1 MPIQQFTVG
10 RVYTF
15 NTYAPEVLGLTQI
28 NVKCVAIT
36 NAQNALSDGID
47 IKSMHERIRPHLPAG
62 YNNDPLTMTYVK
74 LRNVSGL
81 ETIYS
86 MDWINMATVK
96 ETSPRRIVATIN
108 GVSEAD
114 VNTIREA
121 LVIQGYTDI
130 QLSLTD

>member
-28 NVKCVAIT
+28 NVKCVAIM

-47 IKSMHERIRPHLPAG
+47 IKAMHERIRPHLPAG

-121 LVIQGYTDI
+121 LVMQGYTDI

>member
-28 NVKCVAIT
+28 NVKCVAIV
-36 NAQNALSDGID
+36 NAQTALKEID
-47 IKSMHERIRPHLPAG
+47 IMSMHERIRPHLPAG

>member
-1 MPIQQFTVG
+1 MPIQQLTVG
-10 RVYTF
+10 RLYTF

-28 NVKCVAIT
+28 NVKCVAIM
-36 NAQNALSDGID
+36 NAQNALRDGID
-47 IKSMHERIRPHLPAG
+47 IHAMHERIRPHLPTG

-74 LRNVSGL
+74 LRNTSGL

>member
-28 NVKCVAIT
+28 NVKCVAIM

-47 IKSMHERIRPHLPAG
+47 IKAMHERIRPHLPAG

>member
-28 NVKCVAIT
+28 NVKCVVIM

-47 IKSMHERIRPHLPAG
+47 IKAMHERIRPHLPAG

-121 LVIQGYTDI
+121 LVMQGYTDI